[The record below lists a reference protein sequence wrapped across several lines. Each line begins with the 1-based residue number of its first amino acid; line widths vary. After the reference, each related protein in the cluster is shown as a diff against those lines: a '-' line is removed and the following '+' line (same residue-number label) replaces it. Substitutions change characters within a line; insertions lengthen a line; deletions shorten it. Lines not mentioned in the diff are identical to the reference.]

1 MMYQHTVENRWAAQL
16 WACAHGQGDAAQAEV
31 APHGYNSPTGTAC
44 KVSLTPLPVPQD
56 CGLGKR
62 GPLAS
67 QGTGWGWRLGRDL
80 KKETWFVRGNPLPLR
95 APVQQPCSGSVP
107 EAPPSPSAMYDLVC
121 RYELYGQPREGAL
134 GQQGPPCREGRAPSA
149 QHTDLS
155 LGALPGLAVAPPCLL
170 TPSAPAQLPSQPVAA
185 QCQPPMGHR
194 QTSADLEGKQCRPA
208 LSQAPAS
215 QRTAHQ
221 VIKCSERFCLALPT
235 DALLS
240 LRQQHSI
247 LGNME
252 APGQPWYP
260 LLSRGRL
267 NSAVRQDMT
276 APREGPVGAPM
287 VGRPSSGSLPLVLP
301 GPAPHCQRQ
310 APHSPARWFSALQP
324 SPCPSPHNSVSLY
337 QLSEGSCWIK
347 GPVGNFES
355 AQLLPMT

>member
-1 MMYQHTVENRWAAQL
+1 MYQHTVENRWAAQL

-260 LLSRGRL
+260 LLSRGPSQLCSETRHDSPTGRTSGRAHGGQAFFGV
-267 NSAVRQDMT
+267 SAFSTSRPCPALP
-276 APREGPVGAPM
+276 APG
-287 VGRPSSGSLPLVLP
+287 SSQPCQVVLSPPAQSLPLSPQLCLLV
-301 GPAPHCQRQ
+301 PAFR
-310 APHSPARWFSALQP
+310 
-324 SPCPSPHNSVSLY
+324 
-337 QLSEGSCWIK
+337 G
-347 GPVGNFES
+347 
-355 AQLLPMT
+355 QLLD